1 MIERVQGA
9 GHDTAAQ
16 HLAAASAPLSRRFR
30 HGGDAGVR
38 LASLLVFVLL
48 WHVLA
53 SVLQSNALPAPLMVF
68 GRVVDETLSLV
79 MPYHLGITLSRVV
92 IAFAAAM
99 VIGTVIGIAMGRWR
113 TLDLFLDGWLVLGLN
128 VPALVTI
135 ILCYVWFGLN
145 DTAAIVAVAI
155 NKIPTV
161 IVTVREGARAVD
173 PRLMQVASAYR
184 LPRWR
189 TLSRVYLPQ
198 LYPYLMAAAR
208 TGLSLIWK
216 IVLVVELL
224 GRSNGIGFQ
233 LNVFFQFFDIAGIL
247 AYTLVF
253 AAIVLVVEAFALRPL
268 ERRLTRW
275 RG

>member
-1 MIERVQGA
+1 MTARLRRA
-9 GHDTAAQ
+9 GNDTAV
-16 HLAAASAPLSRRFR
+16 LPAAMAAEARMKRLTS
-30 HGGDAGVR
+30 GGDAGLR

-48 WHVLA
+48 WQVAAAL
-53 SVLQSNALPAPLMVF
+53 LQSGMLPPPLTVF
-68 GRVVDETLSLV
+68 GRVVDETLSLAL
-79 MPYHLGITLSRVV
+79 PQHLGVTLSRVV
-92 IAFAAAM
+92 ISFAAAM
-99 VIGTVIGIAMGRWR
+99 LIGTAIGIAMGRWR
-113 TLDLFLDGWLVLGLN
+113 QLDLFLDGWLVLGLN
-128 VPALVTI
+128 VPALITI

-173 PRLMQVASAYR
+173 PRLMQVARAYR
-184 LPRWR
+184 LSRWK

-208 TGLSLIWK
+208 SGLSLIWK

-253 AAIVLVVEAFALRPL
+253 AAIVLLVEALILRPL